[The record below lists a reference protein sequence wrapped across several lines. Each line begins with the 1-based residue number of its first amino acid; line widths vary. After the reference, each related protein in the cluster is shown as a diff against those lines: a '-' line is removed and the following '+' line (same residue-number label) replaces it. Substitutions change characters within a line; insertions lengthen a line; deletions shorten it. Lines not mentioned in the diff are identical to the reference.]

1 MACAM
6 RWIRGRRFNG
16 IAIKL
21 VNILSR
27 PELRPE
33 LVEGRSEGRIEGC
46 GSAKSR
52 RVHRTLRYALHWVP
66 RYSGCVLSE
75 VEGMLTALT

>member
-27 PELRPE
+27 PE
-33 LVEGRSEGRIEGC
+33 RSEGRIEGC

-52 RVHRTLRYALHWVP
+52 RVHRTLRYALHCVP

-75 VEGMLTALT
+75 IEGMLTALT